1 MSGSKN
7 SDGVTNGPV
16 GVRCSMGGGG
26 VVEKGE
32 WESVGFQVKLVDISG
47 EVQKGIRDAG
57 LECETV
63 VGISERLLSYGSEI
77 KMSPGQC
84 GSVRWSV
91 VQ

>member
-1 MSGSKN
+1 M
-7 SDGVTNGPV
+7 
-16 GVRCSMGGGG
+16 
-26 VVEKGE
+26 
-32 WESVGFQVKLVDISG
+32 KLVDISG

-63 VGISERLLSYGSEI
+63 VGISERLSSYGSEI